1 MRSRALFACVCLLL
15 LALFSSE
22 AFAADRRV
30 ALVIGNAVYRNAP
43 PLANTI
49 ADAVGLARLFR
60 NAGFDTV
67 ISRTDLGVV
76 DFKRTVREFLQTAE
90 GADIAV
96 IYCAGQPSRSVGGA
110 DRRDAQPRL
119 RRR

>member
-1 MRSRALFACVCLLL
+1 MIRKQPSILILLL
-15 LALFSSE
+15 TVLAL
-22 AFAADRRV
+22 AGVAPATADPTPSRGLSLRNRRV
-30 ALVIGNAVYRNAP
+30 ALVIGNAAYKNAP

-49 ADAVGLARLFR
+49 ADATVLAQLFR

-76 DFKRTVREFLQTAE
+76 DFKRTVREFLRTAE

-96 IYCAGQPSRSVGGA
+96 V
-110 DRRDAQPRL
+110 
-119 RRR
+119 